1 MPILN
6 LNADNLLQG
15 INRKVKTKMPPMRNI
30 SIGSIESDL
39 SKMSKFSK
47 FSIEDTNPESIVNN
61 NNE

>member
-15 INRKVKTKMPPMRNI
+15 INRKVKTKLPPMRNI

-39 SKMSKFSK
+39 SKVSKFSK
-47 FSIEDTNPESIVNN
+47 FSIDDTNPESVVNN
-61 NNE
+61 E